1 MSYGGGRFEGGVM
14 PYAPVRADEPGCS
27 RETAITITELNEA
40 TRAIVESSFGRFWV
54 KGEVGDFKTNKNG
67 HWYFSL
73 RDRTAQMACVIWA
86 KDQRGIPAPPDDGM
100 QVLVQAQLTMYPAN
114 GRLQLR
120 ITAMEAAG
128 EGLWRKAMQQTV
140 DRLNADGLLAPER
153 KRPLPRYP
161 RVIAIV
167 TSMTGA
173 ALRDIIS
180 VAIRRRPGLRIV
192 VSGTSVQG
200 DDAPAEIVAAIRRV
214 MLWGRADVLIV
225 GRGGGS
231 REDLWAFN
239 DERVARAIAKCT
251 IPVVSAVGHEIDT
264 TVCDL
269 VADSR
274 AATPSAAAEMVIP
287 TIADMRSVL
296 IASRRRLT
304 GGVQRRADIAAQDL
318 RGVARDMKL
327 ASIRAVERRTAQL
340 SAEAGR
346 LHALSPLATLAR
358 GYAIARGAAG
368 ETLHSVASFKPG
380 DRFRLQLRDGSIA
393 ATVDEVPDDRIE

>member
-1 MSYGGGRFEGGVM
+1 MS
-14 PYAPVRADEPGCS
+14 PYAPVNPADPGCS
-27 RETAITITELNEA
+27 RETAISITELNQTVKE
-40 TRAIVESSFGRFWV
+40 IVEQSFETFWV
-54 KGEVGDFKTNKNG
+54 KGEVGDFKSNRSG

-73 RDRTAQMACVIWA
+73 RDRVSQMSCVIWA
-86 KDQRGIPAPPDDGM
+86 SDQRGIPAPPDDGM
-100 QVLVQAQLTMYPAN
+100 QVTVQAQLTMYPAN

-120 ITAMEAAG
+120 ITKIEATG

-140 DRLNADGLLAPER
+140 DRLTADGLLAPER

-180 VAIRRRPGLRIV
+180 VASRRRPGLRIV
-192 VSGTSVQG
+192 VSATSVQG
-200 DDAPAEIVAAIRRV
+200 DDAPSEIVAAIRRV
-214 MLWGRADVLIV
+214 IVWGRADVLIV

-239 DERVARAIAKCT
+239 DERVARAVAACR

-287 TIADMRSVL
+287 TIADMRAVL
-296 IASRRRLT
+296 VAARRRLS
-304 GGVQRRADIAAQDL
+304 GGVQRRADTAAQDL

-327 ASIRAVERRTAQL
+327 ASLRTVERRRVLIA
-340 SAEAGR
+340 SVAGR
-346 LHALSPLATLAR
+346 LNALSPLATLDR
-358 GYAIARGAAG
+358 GYAVARGLSGQTLSSATQFAAG
-368 ETLHSVASFKPG
+368 EVFDLV
-380 DRFRLQLRDGSIA
+380 LRDGTVRA
-393 ATVDEVPDDRIE
+393 ATLQVKEDRKPEH